1 VTAVDRRTFLALG
14 AGAVAAAVLA
24 ACSRGSSGPS
34 GPSVDVGALHTLY
47 PDAASERIAPV
58 GKYAVKVK
66 EVGNDRVALAAA
78 LSPDGSAAGLARA
91 TAPALRTHLA
101 AAVADDF
108 AKGRIVSV
116 ADWQLPRT
124 EARIAALLHLQR

>member
-1 VTAVDRRTFLALG
+1 MTAIDRRRFLALG
-14 AGAVAAAVLA
+14 AGAVAVAVLT
-24 ACSRGSSGPS
+24 ACSRGSS

-47 PDAASERIAPV
+47 PDSGRVAPV

-66 EVGNDRVALAAA
+66 EVGSDRVALAAA

-91 TAPALRTHLA
+91 SAPALRTHLA

-108 AKGRIVSV
+108 TKGRIVDV
-116 ADWQLPRT
+116 AGWQLPRT
-124 EARIAALLHLQR
+124 EARIAGLLYLQH